1 MGSLST
7 IKADNSITEFK
18 NFNCQS
24 VSVKTIYRAID
35 QGLIPGVAR
44 ASLQTEETKIF
55 SDGLIHIPQ
64 NLRERFDFRDED
76 VFKLIVSENK
86 KITIKAIP
94 HRKAGAVNG
103 AM

>member
-1 MGSLST
+1 MGPLST

-55 SDGLIHIPQ
+55 SMDSFIS
-64 NLRERFDFRDED
+64 LR
-76 VFKLIVSENK
+76 IY
-86 KITIKAIP
+86 
-94 HRKAGAVNG
+94 VNDLT
-103 AM
+103 ATMKMYLSS